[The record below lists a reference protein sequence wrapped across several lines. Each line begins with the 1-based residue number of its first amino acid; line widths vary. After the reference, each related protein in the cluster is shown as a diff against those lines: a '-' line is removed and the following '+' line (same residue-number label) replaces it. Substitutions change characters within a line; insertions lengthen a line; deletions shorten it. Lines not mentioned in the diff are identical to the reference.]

1 MFSYRDAAGE
11 IPDKTGFLVQYRTR
25 CALPFFADL
34 LFNST
39 LEIEHMSS
47 YGFMFIACRE
57 GTLTRVENQNST
69 LATGGIVLHAARF
82 YDFLAWAVMLGRET
96 VFREKVLDLGRVKSG
111 ESVLDV
117 GCGTGTLAIAAKR
130 RVGSTG
136 RVYGIDVS
144 PAMIARARKKARKAG
159 LDVEFKN
166 EVIEALAFPD
176 AQFDLVLSTLM
187 LHHLPRR
194 LREDGV
200 REIRRVLKPGGR
212 ILVVDFGGTDQQRG
226 LFAHFHH
233 RHGHVKLAE
242 VTTLLSSAGMKVAG
256 SGAVGVKDLHFTL
269 ATAPC
274 CKS

>member
-1 MFSYRDAAGE
+1 M
-11 IPDKTGFLVQYRTR
+11 
-25 CALPFFADL
+25 
-34 LFNST
+34 
-39 LEIEHMSS
+39 
-47 YGFMFIACRE
+47 
-57 GTLTRVENQNST
+57 TRVENQNST

-159 LDVEFKN
+159 LDDEFKN

-176 AQFDLVLSTLM
+176 AKFDLVLSTLM

-194 LREDGV
+194 LREDGA
-200 REIRRVLKPGGR
+200 RGIRRVLKPGGR
-212 ILVVDFGGTDQQRG
+212 T
-226 LFAHFHH
+226 
-233 RHGHVKLAE
+233 
-242 VTTLLSSAGMKVAG
+242 
-256 SGAVGVKDLHFTL
+256 
-269 ATAPC
+269 P
-274 CKS
+274 